1 MNFTFFLDKIDKQ
14 KSLLYRI
21 QMNPI
26 GKAITC
32 YNEKFSIPRQS
43 GLVPH
48 SFGHIELKKEFK
60 REEALRGLDSFSH
73 LFLIWTPHQNNT
85 IDNKLTVRP
94 PRLGGNNKVG
104 VFASRSPFRPNPI
117 CHSVVELDKIEQFAI
132 HFKNHDIL
140 DQTPILDI
148 KPYIPEWDAFPSA
161 TSGWASENLKRIEV
175 KFCDSILIDES
186 FKTLIR
192 EVLSL
197 GPQPQ
202 YQLSKANNY
211 GFRLNQHEVRVSYE
225 PDTGFSVYQVL
236 NLLNLN

>member
-1 MNFTFFLDKIDKQ
+1 
-14 KSLLYRI
+14 
-21 QMNPI
+21 MNPI

-32 YNEKFSIPRQS
+32 YDDKFSIPRQS
-43 GLVPH
+43 GLAPH
-48 SFGHIELKKEFK
+48 SFGHIELKKKFR

-73 LFLIWTPHQNNT
+73 LFLTWSPHQNNPQ
-85 IDNKLTVRP
+85 DNKLTVRP

-117 CHSVVELDKIEQFAI
+117 CHSVVEFVRIEKFAI

-161 TSGWASENLKRIEV
+161 TSGWASENLKKIEV
-175 KFCDSILIDES
+175 KFCDSIQIDEN
-186 FKTLIR
+186 FKTLIK

-211 GFRLNQHEVRVSYE
+211 GFRLNQHEVKVNYE
-225 PDTGFSVYQVL
+225 PNKGFSVYQVL
-236 NLLNLN
+236 PIKP